1 MNQQVSPTP
10 DGSGAPLPRPASAVE
25 EAAAAL
31 RLPGPLGRPRV
42 GLPVAPGAP
51 LIPTALSAFNRLTGR
66 LDQGGPA
73 SADPDGHS
81 EEGAAAVV
89 TEISGTPVAP
99 VRGTVR
105 DRRV

>member
-10 DGSGAPLPRPASAVE
+10 DDSGAPLPRPAFAVE

-73 SADPDGHS
+73 R
-81 EEGAAAVV
+81 
-89 TEISGTPVAP
+89 TEPNGDIAELGGTPVRP
-99 VRGTVR
+99 VRARVR
-105 DRRV
+105 DRRA

>member
-1 MNQQVSPTP
+1 MNQQASPTP

-25 EAAAAL
+25 DAAAAL

-73 SADPDGHS
+73 RIEPDGGVA
-81 EEGAAAVV
+81 ELN
-89 TEISGTPVAP
+89 GTPVQP
-99 VRGTVR
+99 VRARVR
-105 DRRV
+105 DRRA

>member
-1 MNQQVSPTP
+1 MNQQASPTP

-25 EAAAAL
+25 DAAAAL

-73 SADPDGHS
+73 RREPDGGDVA
-81 EEGAAAVV
+81 ELN
-89 TEISGTPVAP
+89 GTPVQP
-99 VRGTVR
+99 VRARVR
-105 DRRV
+105 DRRA

>member
-1 MNQQVSPTP
+1 MNQQASPTP
-10 DGSGAPLPRPASAVE
+10 DDSGPRWPRPASAVE
-25 EAAAAL
+25 DAAAAL

-73 SADPDGHS
+73 GADQDNGV
-81 EEGAAAVV
+81 VV
-89 TEISGTPVAP
+89 TELSGTPVEP
-99 VRGTVR
+99 VRPTVR
-105 DRRV
+105 DRRA